1 MIARSRKATPYR
13 RTLRTLGATFLLS
26 AFAFTAAA
34 QDPIMVV
41 LDQAKVIKLPER
53 VVTLVV
59 GNPLIADVSVQ
70 QGGVMVVTGKGYGY
84 TNVVALDRNGS
95 VMLETPIQVSGPR
108 DGLVVVYRG
117 NERESY
123 NCAPTCERRVTLGDT
138 QAYFDATLNQT
149 VTRTGQAQG
158 AAGGGAR

>member
-1 MIARSRKATPYR
+1 
-13 RTLRTLGATFLLS
+13 LLS

-34 QDPIMVV
+34 ESPIMVV
-41 LDQAKVIKLPER
+41 LDQAKVVKLPER
-53 VVTLVV
+53 VATLIV

-84 TNVVALDRNGS
+84 TNVVALDRAGNL
-95 VMLETPIQVSGPR
+95 VLETPIQVSGPR
-108 DGLVVVYRG
+108 DGLVVVYKG

-123 NCAPTCERRVTLGDT
+123 NCAPMCERRVTLGDT
-138 QAYFDATLNQT
+138 QAYFDGTLNQT

-158 AAGGGAR
+158 AAGGSAR